1 MDRGFDMHQVRRT
14 ILVRTFE
21 LFDIGALAV
30 SALVARACVDP
41 TFGPLPQALFGLL
54 DQAVSMRI
62 AVLVGALI
70 FAWHHLLSG
79 QQLYSSRRLSTF
91 GAEVR
96 DVAISV
102 VYATGALGILTWVG
116 PRPGLRPAFV
126 ASFLAVFLVVSL
138 STLVA
143 SRAILRL
150 ALRHLR
156 LHGRNLRHVIVVG
169 TNPRAQEY
177 AAELRARPGLGFLV
191 KGFVDE
197 AAASVRLPESA
208 GRIISTFE
216 DFPNYLRDHVVDEVV
231 VFAPVKSFYTQISLL
246 VNSCEEQGVVVRLR
260 SDLFQPALGDLEVE
274 ESPAMAFPLV
284 TVYTGRMRG
293 WKMLVKRLMDILGAS
308 ILLVLAS
315 PVMFAAGIAVRLSAG
330 PGVLFVQER
339 LGLNKRRFRL
349 LKFRTMVRD
358 AEVLQKQ
365 LEEQN
370 EVDGAAFKI
379 RDDPR
384 ITGVGR
390 FLRKTSVDELPQLLN
405 VLRGDMSLVGPRPLP
420 VRDYERF
427 SDHAHRRRFSVRPGL
442 TCLWQVSG
450 RNGIPFDRWM
460 QLDMEYIDKWSL
472 GLDVV
477 ILAKTVPA
485 VLRATGT

>member
-1 MDRGFDMHQVRRT
+1 MHQVRRT
-14 ILVRTFE
+14 ILVRAFE

-30 SALVARACVDP
+30 AALIARACVDP
-41 TFGPLPQALFGLL
+41 TFGPLPLALFGLL

-70 FAWHHLLSG
+70 FAWHHLLTG

-116 PRPGLRPAFV
+116 PRPGLRPVFV
-126 ASFLAVFLVVSL
+126 ASFLAVFLLVSL
-138 STLVA
+138 AILIA
-143 SRAILRL
+143 SRAVLRL
-150 ALRHLR
+150 ALRHVRLR
-156 LHGRNLRHVIVVG
+156 GRNLRHVLIVG
-169 TNPRAQEY
+169 TNPRAHEY
-177 AAELRARPGLGFLV
+177 AAELRANPGLGYVV
-191 KGFVDE
+191 KGFVDVPS
-197 AAASVRLPESA
+197 AASRLPDSA
-208 GRIISTFE
+208 GRIVTSFD
-216 DFPNYLRDHVVDEVV
+216 DFPNYLRTHVVDEVV
-231 VFAPVKSFYTQISLL
+231 VFAPVKSLYTEISRL
-246 VNSCEEQGVVVRLR
+246 VNACEAQGVVARIR
-260 SDLFQPALGDLEVE
+260 SDLFQPAMGDLQVE
-274 ESPAMAFPLV
+274 ESPAMTFPLV

-308 ILLVLAS
+308 VLLVLAS
-315 PVMFAAGIAVRLSAG
+315 PLMIAAAIAVRMSAG

-339 LGLNKRRFRL
+339 LGINKRRFRL

-358 AEVLQKQ
+358 AEALQKQ
-365 LEEQN
+365 LEARN

-390 FLRKTSVDELPQLLN
+390 LLRKTSVDELPQLFN

-427 SDHAHRRRFSVRPGL
+427 NDDGHRRRFSVRPGL

-450 RNGIPFDRWM
+450 RNGIAFDRWM

-485 VLRATGT
+485 VLRATGS